1 MLKSFD
7 GIYHYLVRIRGVL
20 PIPENIQLGEQLF
33 PEKSACASKKSVYY
47 FQNNVSYVKQKRWK
61 ESEFMKEQG
70 ELKVSKASR
79 EEVEKL
85 LNQGVYLEIDYLTFS
100 AKY

>member
-1 MLKSFD
+1 
-7 GIYHYLVRIRGVL
+7 
-20 PIPENIQLGEQLF
+20 
-33 PEKSACASKKSVYY
+33 
-47 FQNNVSYVKQKRWK
+47 VKQNLWN
-61 ESEFMKEQG
+61 ESEFMREQG

>member
-1 MLKSFD
+1 LDS
-7 GIYHYLVRIRGVL
+7 
-20 PIPENIQLGEQLF
+20 PNPEKIQLGEKLF
-33 PEKSACASKKSVYY
+33 PEKSACASQKSVYY
-47 FQNNVSYVKQKRWK
+47 FQNNVSYVKQKHWN
-61 ESEFMKEQG
+61 ESEFMREQG
-70 ELKVSKASR
+70 ELTVSKASR

>member
-1 MLKSFD
+1 MRE
-7 GIYHYLVRIRGVL
+7 H
-20 PIPENIQLGEQLF
+20 
-33 PEKSACASKKSVYY
+33 
-47 FQNNVSYVKQKRWK
+47 
-61 ESEFMKEQG
+61 G

-85 LNQGVYLEIDYLTFS
+85 LNQGVYLEIDYLNFS